1 MWQFDS
7 SQSHHLPVFNWVHVQ
22 PQTSD
27 FYLYLLVILSIPG
40 IPTMKHFI
48 SWSRHHILGLFML
61 LISHQHHQHHT
72 KSPWNHIKDI
82 SDLPCSMD
90 PFVFFRPAASGVWI
104 SWSLETTPPLILRSM
119 TRRLL
124 AGFGR
129 GHHGREIASPGE
141 NAGSSWC

>member
-72 KSPWNHIKDI
+72 KSQWNHIKDI
-82 SDLPCSMD
+82 SDLPSSMD
-90 PFVFFRPAASGVWI
+90 PFVFFSPSRVRGVDFMVAWDDSASDSPEYDTSAPGGFWSGTPWERDSLPRRKCWI
-104 SWSLETTPPLILRSM
+104 
-119 TRRLL
+119 
-124 AGFGR
+124 
-129 GHHGREIASPGE
+129 
-141 NAGSSWC
+141 